1 MRRIVLI
8 ILLSTFHFSLST
20 VSAQSSWLIT
30 NEAKPG
36 TRWWWQGS
44 AVDSVGITAQLT
56 QLAEAGI
63 GAVEIT
69 PIYGVQGNEA
79 NDIPYLSPRWMEM
92 LRYTCA
98 EGQRLGIQVD
108 MNNGTGWPFGGPE
121 VQPQDAACKAIFKS
135 WHTNKPMPEL
145 TAKERK
151 DFPVLYGQWTY
162 GDTLNIALYIA
173 RTRQQVKRAA
183 PGGEGYVIDHLDKG
197 AVERYLSK
205 FDKSSISNLQ
215 SPITNYFNDS
225 YEVYGADW
233 TPTLLNEFASRRGYR
248 LEDHFPAFL
257 NDSAPDHARLICDY
271 RETMSDM
278 LLENFTITWRE
289 WAHQHGALVRNQAH
303 GSPANLLDLYAAVD
317 IPEIEGFGLSDFGI
331 KGLRTDSLTR
341 PNYSDLSMLKY
352 PASAAHFYGKPIVS
366 AETFTW
372 LTEHFRT
379 SLSQCKPDFD
389 LMMTAGVNRCYFHG
403 TTYSPPTEPWPGRLF
418 YAAMEMSPI
427 NPIWHDAPAFFEYI
441 TRIQSWMQYGQP
453 DNDLLVY
460 LPIYDIWSE
469 YPGRLLAL
477 DIHKMD
483 QVAPRFI
490 AAVNAIYAAGYDLD
504 YVSDRMIASITGV
517 TPDGQLIAPSGIRYK
532 ALVLPQVQRMPQ
544 RTQAKLDSLAA
555 LGATI
560 IRVDE
565 NDYAAALAAYPAIQP
580 EPMKSRFGLKA
591 IRRTNEHGY
600 HYFISNLQPSDID
613 AWIPLAVPAASAQL
627 WNPMTGNIAPAAI
640 RHNAQNQPEVYLSL
654 ASGESV
660 ILVTSNSDSG
670 LTEERSNSDSG
681 LTGAAG
687 LSIDLSANRWNIE
700 PLDMESFGKL
710 KPCRLKQLQ
719 PWTSIDSVWATA
731 RGTARYTT
739 TINLSKSSISNLQS
753 AILDLGDLR
762 ESAVVWVNGKKVGTV
777 FAAPFRI
784 AVGEFLRPGRNTITI
799 DVTGLPANYIAE
811 MDRRGIIWRRF
822 KDANIANLKG
832 GRVSYYGN
840 WDILPAGLN
849 SNVQLIL
856 F

>member
-1 MRRIVLI
+1 MKRIVLI
-8 ILLSTFHFSLST
+8 ISLFTFHFSLFT
-20 VSAQSSWLIT
+20 VSAQSTWPMT

-56 QLAEAGI
+56 QLAQAGI

-79 NDIPYLSPRWMEM
+79 NEIPYLSPRWMEM

-98 EGQRLGIQVD
+98 EGQRLGIQID

-135 WHTNKPMPEL
+135 WHTGEPQPEL
-145 TAKERK
+145 TAKEKK
-151 DFPVLYGQWTY
+151 DFPVLYGTWTY
-162 GDTLNIALYIA
+162 GDTLSIALYIA

-197 AVERYLSK
+197 AVQRYLSK
-205 FDKSSISNLQ
+205 FEGIDA
-215 SPITNYFNDS
+215 PIVSFFNDS

-233 TPTLLNEFASRRGYR
+233 TPTLLDEFASRRGYR
-248 LEDHFPAFL
+248 LEDHFPVFL

-278 LLENFTITWRE
+278 LLKNFTLTWRE

-331 KGLRTDSLTR
+331 RGLRTDSLTR

-352 PASAAHFYGKPIVS
+352 PASAAHFYGKPIVT

-372 LTEHFRT
+372 LTEHFCT

-483 QVAPRFI
+483 KVAPRFI
-490 AAVNAIYAAGYDLD
+490 SAVNSIYAAGYDLD
-504 YVSDRMIASITGV
+504 YVSDRMIASIIGV
-517 TPDGQLIAPSGIRYK
+517 APDGQLIAPSGIRYK
-532 ALVLPQVQRMPQ
+532 ALVLPQVQRMPE

-560 IRVDE
+560 IRIDDA
-565 NDYAAALAAYPAIQP
+565 NYAAALAAYPAIQP

-591 IRRTNEHGY
+591 IRRTSEHGY
-600 HYFISNLQPSDID
+600 HYFISNLQPADVD

-627 WNPMTGNIAPAAI
+627 WNPMTGNIVPAAI
-640 RHNAQNQPEVYLSL
+640 RHNDQNQPEVQIVL

-670 LTEERSNSDSG
+670 LTVERSNSVSG

-687 LSIDLSANRWNIE
+687 LSIDLTNNQWKLE
-700 PLDMESFGKL
+700 PLDMESFGTLKKQKL
-710 KPCRLKQLQ
+710 SGLQ
-719 PWTSIDSVWATA
+719 PWTSIDSTWATA

-739 TINLSKSSISNLQS
+739 TVHLSKHSTLNTKHST
-753 AILDLGDLR
+753 LDLGDLR
-762 ESAVVWVNGKKVGTV
+762 ESAVVYINGKKAGTV

-784 AVGEFLRPGRNTITI
+784 SVGEYLRPGKNTITI
-799 DVTGLPANYIAE
+799 DVTGLPANYVAE

-840 WDILPAGLN
+840 WDIMPAGLN
-849 SNVQLIL
+849 STVKLIVEP
-856 F
+856 